1 MSKFNP
7 ATQEKILQA
16 AEKVFHENGLKGAR
30 TTLIAERAGVSRTM
44 LHYYFRSKE
53 DLFQEVLQISFGF
66 FLEKAQLLFT
76 SGQDLKGLIDNF
88 IDLLYEILSEKPG
101 LPSFM
106 VNILNESPELITN
119 LAFIRDENM
128 PDLIE
133 QLLKEARDKK
143 EIQSDI
149 SGEDL
154 ILNIYGMVAMP
165 FLTAPLIRFKEDRS
179 PEAMQAFIHQ
189 RKEMIK
195 SFVWNA
201 IKLK

>member
-66 FLEKAQLLFT
+66 FLGKAQKLFT
-76 SGQDLKGLIDNF
+76 SGSDLKGLIDNF

-119 LAFIRDENM
+119 LAFIQDENI